1 MAKQNITVLALN
13 GGEADKQ
20 TLARADL
27 DIYSRLAETFE
38 NAFPYT
44 NGGMSKAPGSQF
56 LDDVTALAVVT
67 EEDGD
72 AELDEDSDE
81 AVTEGES
88 LGILRSF
95 VRSGAIAYALE
106 LSANQM
112 RFIDNATATY
122 VTITGANATVGVF
135 SDESAPP
142 PVGGDPPISGGSSDV
157 SDPFYIDIDY
167 ITLGGSEGG
176 YTP

>member
-1 MAKQNITVLALN
+1 MAKQNLTVLALN

-44 NGGMSKAPGSQF
+44 NGGMSKAPGSQY
-56 LDDVTALAVVT
+56 LDDVTALAQVT
-67 EEDGD
+67 DESGAVILEEDGVT
-72 AELDEDSDE
+72 EI
-81 AVTEGES
+81 VTEGDS

-95 VRSGAIAYALE
+95 VRSGDIAYALE

-112 RFIDNATATY
+112 RFIDNSTADY
-122 VTITGANATVGVF
+122 VVIAGANATIGAF
-135 SDESAPP
+135 SDQSTAPP
-142 PVGGDPPISGGSSDV
+142 TGGSSPITGGSSDV
-157 SDPFYIDIDY
+157 SDPFYVD
-167 ITLGGSEGG
+167 LGYVSAADGFGW
-176 YTP
+176 